1 MPVSAAE
8 ALFGWSFNNSFCP
21 QQWCSATGLARANTE
36 VLLFVSDPA
45 APGSVSLIMLHDT
58 VGNAGL
64 GGSTKLF
71 VQATR
76 GGGAGDNNEA
86 TVVRFDDP
94 GAKNASKEGDW
105 LG

>member
-1 MPVSAAE
+1 M
-8 ALFGWSFNNSFCP
+8 
-21 QQWCSATGLARANTE
+21 
-36 VLLFVSDPA
+36 
-45 APGSVSLIMLHDT
+45 IMLHDT

>member
-1 MPVSAAE
+1 M
-8 ALFGWSFNNSFCP
+8 
-21 QQWCSATGLARANTE
+21 
-36 VLLFVSDPA
+36 LLFVSDPA

>member
-1 MPVSAAE
+1 
-8 ALFGWSFNNSFCP
+8 
-21 QQWCSATGLARANTE
+21 
-36 VLLFVSDPA
+36 
-45 APGSVSLIMLHDT
+45 MLHDT

-76 GGGAGDNNEA
+76 GGGAGDNVTDNNEA